1 MRAPPRHL
9 ICTCLACVLMLHA
22 RSPEQKPKQSKNRR
36 KRTPAATARQ
46 RSSSSN
52 ADGDVNSNSN
62 DSRTLPKNTTDKTLP
77 VHTFDLN
84 DINSKDR
91 STGRA
96 SRGGAPART
105 RAAKE
110 RPVGQSYSQD
120 VDCEPPSKLAGGVE
134 GRCVRSEVLVIVS
147 SLFGTAFNRLSMATC
162 QFYLFRPSA
171 PNPTVGA

>member
-1 MRAPPRHL
+1 
-9 ICTCLACVLMLHA
+9 MLHA
-22 RSPEQKPKQSKNRR
+22 RVPEQKPKQSKNRR

-46 RSSSSN
+46 RSSSNN

-62 DSRTLPKNTTDKTLP
+62 GSRTLPQNTADETLP
-77 VHTFDLN
+77 AHTFDLN
-84 DINSKDR
+84 DNNSTDG

-147 SLFGTAFNRLSMATC
+147 SLFATAFNRLSIATS
-162 QFYLFRPSA
+162 QFLLLWPSA
-171 PNPTVGA
+171 ANPTADA